1 MVAVQSLVQRAKKRG
16 RDENRPHLNRPNPAF
31 GRTPR
36 DSHVTR
42 KVEKIH
48 MLRLCFCIDTLFI
61 FHNGAPKTLAY
72 SWHPPTAGNACILWS
87 DVMSGRASALRTIS
101 AAMLVAFM
109 VAPAFA
115 VDVPPLD
122 DFDFEITGQG
132 QPGQWSVV
140 RDLTAL
146 DGIAIEQ
153 SNTDPTENRFPLAIY
168 KSLSLKSLAASVH
181 LKLIKGRM
189 QTAGIAF
196 RFVNADN
203 YYVVSASALEERIDL
218 FRVLGGRMERI
229 GGAEADVALNHGH
242 KLGVVAEADQFKVS
256 LRNAWL
262 FTVWDRTFLTDGRVG
277 LWTEED
283 NVTRFDQFEIK
294 ALPWSEDP

>member
-1 MVAVQSLVQRAKKRG
+1 
-16 RDENRPHLNRPNPAF
+16 
-31 GRTPR
+31 
-36 DSHVTR
+36 
-42 KVEKIH
+42 
-48 MLRLCFCIDTLFI
+48 
-61 FHNGAPKTLAY
+61 
-72 SWHPPTAGNACILWS
+72 
-87 DVMSGRASALRTIS
+87 MSGRAIALRAIS
-101 AAMLVAFM
+101 AAVLAACM

-115 VDVPPLD
+115 VDGKTSIDLEENRIGVPPLD
-122 DFDFEITGQG
+122 DFDFEVTGGG

-140 RDLTAL
+140 RDVTAIH
-146 DGIAIEQ
+146 GVAIEQ
-153 SNTDPTENRFPLAIY
+153 SNTDPRENRFSLAIY
-168 KSLSLKSLAASVH
+168 KPFSLKNLAASIH
-181 LKLIKGRM
+181 LKLVRGTM
-189 QTAGIAF
+189 QAAGIAF
-196 RFVNADN
+196 RFMNADN

-229 GGAEADVALNHGH
+229 GGTEADVALNHGH

-294 ALPWSEDP
+294 ALPWSEDR